1 MSKTIGILTGGG
13 DVPGLNPAIKSVV
26 AGAMEMG
33 YKVFGIRRGWG
44 GLLHYDLNEP
54 STHEYYIKELS
65 YNDVRTIDRTGGT
78 FLHTSRTNPQK
89 VKANDAPEFL
99 KNSKWGKPVKSLD
112 GYIDYTDYTLE
123 VLSHFGIDTLVSIGG
138 DDTLSFAVRLHKEG
152 FPVIGIP
159 KTMDNDVF
167 GTDYCIGFSTA
178 ITRSV
183 EFITNMRTSV
193 GSHERIGIIELFG
206 RNSGETS
213 LISAY
218 LSYVDRALIP
228 EVPFS
233 LDKLSEYILQDK
245 RNNPSNY
252 SILTIS
258 EGAIIEGGD
267 VFETGEEDAYG
278 HKKLGGIGI
287 ILSEKIKEITGQNTM
302 VQQLGY
308 LMRSGAPD
316 SLDRM
321 VAMSFGN
328 LVSQLLRRKE
338 TGKLVAL
345 HGGKY
350 TTVPIDMVL
359 AGRKRVDVPAFYDIE
374 QYKPKIKDF
383 MGVPM
388 FLS

>member
-26 AGAMEMG
+26 VGAMEMG

-54 STHEYYIKELS
+54 STHEYYVKELT

-78 FLHTSRTNPQK
+78 FLHTSRTNPQR
-89 VKANDAPEFL
+89 VKKSDVPGFL
-99 KNSKWGKPVKSLD
+99 SKSKWGKPIKGMD
-112 GYIDYTDYTLE
+112 DYVDFTDYILD
-123 VLSHFGIDTLVSIGG
+123 VLSHLGIDSLVPIGG

-152 FPVIGIP
+152 YPVIGIP

-218 LSYVDRALIP
+218 LAYVDRALIP

-233 LDKLSEYILQDK
+233 IDKLCNFIMEDK
-245 RNNPSNY
+245 RANTSNY

-267 VFETGEEDAYG
+267 VYETGEEDAYG

-287 ILSEKIKEITGQNTM
+287 ILSERIKQITGQNTM

-350 TTVPIDMVL
+350 TTVPIEMVL

>member
-54 STHEYYIKELS
+54 STHEYYVKELS
-65 YNDVRTIDRTGGT
+65 YNDVRIIDRTGGT

-89 VKANDAPEFL
+89 VKATDAPEFL
-99 KNSKWGKPVKSLD
+99 KNSKWGKPVKNLD
-112 GYIDYTDYTLE
+112 GYIDYTDYTLD
-123 VLSHFGIDTLVSIGG
+123 VLSHLGIDTLVSIGG

-152 FPVIGIP
+152 YPVIGIP

-233 LDKLSEYILQDK
+233 VDKLCNYILEDK

>member
-1 MSKTIGILTGGG
+1 MAKTIGILTGGG
-13 DVPGLNPAIKSVV
+13 DVPGLNPAIKSV
-26 AGAMEMG
+26 AMSAFDEG
-33 YKVFGIRRGWG
+33 YKMVGIRRGWG
-44 GLLHYDLNEP
+44 GLLQYNLDEP
-54 STHEYYIKELS
+54 STYEYYVKDLTKD
-65 YNDVRTIDRTGGT
+65 DVRTVDRSGGT

-89 VKANDAPEFL
+89 VREVDIPGFL
-99 KNSKWGKPVKSLD
+99 KNSGLGKKVD
-112 GYIDYTDYTLE
+112 NEGTMDYTDHVLRVLE
-123 VLSHFGIDTLVSIGG
+123 HLGIDVLVTIGG
-138 DDTLSFAVRLHKEG
+138 DDTLSFSVRLNKEG
-152 FPVIGIP
+152 FPVVGIP

-178 ITRSV
+178 VTRSV
-183 EFITNMRTSV
+183 DFITNMRTSV
-193 GSHERIGIIELFG
+193 GSHERIGVVELFG

-218 LSYVDRALIP
+218 LSYVDRAIIS
-228 EVPFS
+228 EVPFEIE
-233 LDKLSEYILQDK
+233 KLASFLLEDK

-252 SILTIS
+252 CMMTIS
-258 EGAIIEGGD
+258 EGAIMEGGGI
-267 VFETGEEDAYG
+267 VETGEADAYG
-278 HKKLGGIGI
+278 HRKLGGVGEQTAS
-287 ILSEKIKEITGQNTM
+287 LLKQITGQNIM
-302 VQQLGY
+302 YQQLGY

-328 LVSQLLRRKE
+328 LAVQLIKRNE

-350 TTVPIDMVL
+350 TTVPINMVL
-359 AGRKRVDVPAFYDIE
+359 AGKKRVDVPSFYDIDN
-374 QYKPKIKDF
+374 YVPKIRDF

>member
-1 MSKTIGILTGGG
+1 MTKTIGILTGGG

-26 AGAMEMG
+26 VGAMEMG
-33 YKVFGIRRGWG
+33 YRVMGIRRGWG

-54 STHEYYIKELS
+54 STHEYYVKELT

-78 FLHTSRTNPQK
+78 FLHTSRTNPQR
-89 VKANDAPEFL
+89 VAVDATPGFL
-99 KNSKWGKPVKSLD
+99 KNSKWGTPLKDQK
-112 GYIDYTDYTLE
+112 GYIDYTDYTLD
-123 VLSHFGIDTLVSIGG
+123 VLSHLGIDTLVPIGG

-152 FPVIGIP
+152 YPVIGIP

-183 EFITNMRTSV
+183 EFITNLRTSI
-193 GSHERIGIIELFG
+193 GSHERIGIVELFG

-218 LSYVDRALIP
+218 LAYVDRALIP
-228 EVPFS
+228 EVTVD
-233 LDKLSEYILQDK
+233 LDKLAQFILDDK

-252 SILTIS
+252 AILTIS
-258 EGAIIEGGD
+258 EGAILEGGD
-267 VFETGEEDAYG
+267 VYETGEEDAYG
-278 HKKLGGIGI
+278 HRKLGGIGNI
-287 ILSEKIKEITGQNTM
+287 ISDQIKKLTGQNTM
-302 VQQLGY
+302 YQQLGY

-328 LVSQLLRRKE
+328 LVSQLLRRND

-359 AGRKRVDVPAFYDIE
+359 AGRKRVDVPAYYDME
-374 QYKPKIKDF
+374 NYRPKIKDF

>member
-1 MSKTIGILTGGG
+1 
-13 DVPGLNPAIKSVV
+13 
-26 AGAMEMG
+26 
-33 YKVFGIRRGWG
+33 
-44 GLLHYDLNEP
+44 
-54 STHEYYIKELS
+54 
-65 YNDVRTIDRTGGT
+65 
-78 FLHTSRTNPQK
+78 
-89 VKANDAPEFL
+89 
-99 KNSKWGKPVKSLD
+99 
-112 GYIDYTDYTLE
+112 
-123 VLSHFGIDTLVSIGG
+123 
-138 DDTLSFAVRLHKEG
+138 
-152 FPVIGIP
+152 
-159 KTMDNDVF
+159 MDNDVF

-183 EFITNMRTSV
+183 EFITNLRTSV
-193 GSHERIGIIELFG
+193 GSHERIGIVELFG

-218 LSYVDRALIP
+218 LAYVDRALIP

-233 LDKLSEYILQDK
+233 VEKLCNFLLEDK
-245 RNNPSNY
+245 RANTSNY

-258 EGAIIEGGD
+258 EGAIMEGGD

-278 HKKLGGIGI
+278 HKKLGGIGNL
-287 ILSEKIKEITGQNTM
+287 LSERIKQITGQNTM

-350 TTVPIDMVL
+350 TTVPIEMVL
-359 AGRKRVDVPAFYDIE
+359 AGRKRVDVPSFYDIE
-374 QYKPKIKDF
+374 LYKPKIKDF

>member
-1 MSKTIGILTGGG
+1 MAKTIGILTGGG

-26 AGAMEMG
+26 VGAMEMG

-54 STHEYYIKELS
+54 STHDYYVKELS
-65 YNDVRTIDRTGGT
+65 YNDVRIIDRTGGT

-89 VKANDAPEFL
+89 VKVSEIPGFL
-99 KNSKWGKPVKSLD
+99 QNTKWGKPIKGTKDFV
-112 GYIDYTDYTLE
+112 DYTDYTLN
-123 VLSHFGIDTLVSIGG
+123 VLEHLGIDTLVPIGG

-152 FPVIGIP
+152 YPVIGIP

-193 GSHERIGIIELFG
+193 GSHERVGIIELFG

-213 LISAY
+213 LLSAY
-218 LSYVDRALIP
+218 LAYVDRALIP

-233 LDKLSEYILQDK
+233 VNKLCDFIMEDK
-245 RNNPSNY
+245 RSNPSNY

-258 EGAIIEGGD
+258 EGAIIDGED
-267 VFETGEEDAYG
+267 VFETGEADAYG
-278 HKKLGGIGI
+278 HRKLGGIGN
-287 ILSEKIKEITGQNTM
+287 ILSDRIKEITGQNTM

-328 LVSQLLRRKE
+328 LVYQLLRRQE

-359 AGRKRVDVPAFYDIE
+359 AGRKRVDVPAFYDLE